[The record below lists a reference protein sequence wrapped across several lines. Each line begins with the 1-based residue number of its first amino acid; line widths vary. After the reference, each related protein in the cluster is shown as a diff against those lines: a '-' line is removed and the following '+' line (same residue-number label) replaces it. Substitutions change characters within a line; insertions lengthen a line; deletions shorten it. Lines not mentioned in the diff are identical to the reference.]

1 MTSLN
6 NIGERNITAIM
17 AREIMVFVLD
27 TKKQPQPMIHPA
39 EARKLLRDGKA
50 AVFRKA
56 PFTIILSE
64 EGPVP
69 DRTYRLKIDYG
80 SKHTGLAILDGSRVL
95 WLGQIDHRTN
105 IKDALDKRR
114 GYRRRRR
121 SANLRY
127 RKPRFTH
134 RQRQD
139 GWLPPSLL
147 SRVDNVKTVVRRL
160 QKLAPVGTLSYENV
174 KFDTQLIQDEMISGV
189 RYQQGELAGYEV
201 REYLLE
207 KFKHQCAYCGM
218 SGVPLEVEHII
229 PKSRGGTN
237 RISNL
242 AIACHTC
249 NQKKGSMTAAEFGHA
264 EVQAQAKAPL
274 RDAALV
280 TATRWAVFRM
290 LQQTGLP
297 VECGSGGR
305 TKYNRIR
312 LGLPKDHCYDACCV
326 GASTPERLHIKTQ
339 DLFLIRAVGRG
350 KHQRTNVN
358 ASGFPRGYLARQK
371 MFFGFKTGDCVVANV
386 TEGRK
391 AGIYQGTVLCRRTG
405 SFDIRTSSGRI
416 QGIGHKWFRRL
427 QHADGYSYFTE
438 RRVAASSPCL
448 KPGASAAQ

>member
-1 MTSLN
+1 
-6 NIGERNITAIM
+6 
-17 AREIMVFVLD
+17 MVFVID
-27 TKKQPQPMIHPA
+27 KKKQPQPMIHPA

-56 PFTIILSE
+56 PFTIILSK

-80 SKHTGLAILDGSRVL
+80 SKHTGLAILDDSRVL

-127 RKPRFTH
+127 RKPRFTY
-134 RQRQD
+134 RSRQD

-305 TKYNRIR
+305 LRRRSVNTGTTAHKDTGLVFDPGSRKRKTSAHKCQRIRFSKRILGKTEDVFRLQDRRLRCSECHRRQKGRDLSRNRI
-312 LGLPKDHCYDACCV
+312 V
-326 GASTPERLHIKTQ
+326 PE
-339 DLFLIRAVGRG
+339 D
-350 KHQRTNVN
+350 
-358 ASGFPRGYLARQK
+358 
-371 MFFGFKTGDCVVANV
+371 
-386 TEGRK
+386 
-391 AGIYQGTVLCRRTG
+391 
-405 SFDIRTSSGRI
+405 RI
-416 QGIGHKWFRRL
+416 I
-427 QHADGYSYFTE
+427 
-438 RRVAASSPCL
+438 
-448 KPGASAAQ
+448 

>member
-1 MTSLN
+1 
-6 NIGERNITAIM
+6 
-17 AREIMVFVLD
+17 MVFVID
-27 TKKQPQPMIHPA
+27 KKKQPQPMIHPA

-56 PFTIILSE
+56 PFTIILSK

-80 SKHTGLAILDGSRVL
+80 SKHTGLAILDDGRVL

-127 RKPRFTH
+127 RKPRFTY
-134 RQRQD
+134 RSRQD

-249 NQKKGSMTAAEFGHA
+249 NQKKGSMTAAGTDASSDTVVDLLTVFFIDECHGVEQRQADCGAEEARDSRNDHQEGALRQECQQRCQNDRRNHGHGNEFLFVKCFGLVNQTSRERLSDQSA
-264 EVQAQAKAPL
+264 EADTGNDDTDRSV
-274 RDAALV
+274 REAALGKEV
-280 TATRWAVFRM
+280 VGIPGCR
-290 LQQTGLP
+290 
-297 VECGSGGR
+297 S
-305 TKYNRIR
+305 
-312 LGLPKDHCYDACCV
+312 DH
-326 GASTPERLHIKTQ
+326 Q
-339 DLFLIRAVGRG
+339 
-350 KHQRTNVN
+350 
-358 ASGFPRGYLARQK
+358 
-371 MFFGFKTGDCVVANV
+371 
-386 TEGRK
+386 
-391 AGIYQGTVLCRRTG
+391 
-405 SFDIRTSSGRI
+405 
-416 QGIGHKWFRRL
+416 HK
-427 QHADGYSYFTE
+427 
-438 RRVAASSPCL
+438 
-448 KPGASAAQ
+448 